1 MEEYRAR
8 VRPTPPP
15 SRKPTTTGF
24 NLGDLASQYKLE
36 DMMVT
41 PDEPPVGD
49 TVEKEYKAY
58 IKSLSPK
65 ETDILKFWEVNI
77 RHPLDILTELI
88 NNKHILAQRNRI
100 PHPLCHRSRLP
111 PNPGLCRSL

>member
-15 SRKPTTTGF
+15 SRKPTTMGF
-24 NLGDLASQYKLE
+24 NLGDLASQYKLG

-41 PDEPPVGD
+41 PDDPPVGD
-49 TVEKEYKAY
+49 TVEKEYNAY

-77 RHPLDILTELI
+77 CHPLDILTELI
-88 NNKHILAQRNRI
+88 TNTF
-100 PHPLCHRSRLP
+100 
-111 PNPGLCRSL
+111 

>member
-1 MEEYRAR
+1 MEEYCAC
-8 VRPTPPP
+8 VHPTPPP
-15 SRKPTTTGF
+15 SRKLTMTGF

-41 PDEPPVGD
+41 PNELPVGD

-58 IKSLSPK
+58 IKLLSPK

-100 PHPLCHRSRLP
+100 PHPLCHCSRLP
-111 PNPGLCRSL
+111 PNPGLCPVL

>member
-1 MEEYRAR
+1 MLSTSTQPYDAYVMDPQALGPGICRPCWKNYQGSSKPFTRVLDSVITVTNDLEMEEYRAR

-49 TVEKEYKAY
+49 TVEKE
-58 IKSLSPK
+58 
-65 ETDILKFWEVNI
+65 
-77 RHPLDILTELI
+77 
-88 NNKHILAQRNRI
+88 
-100 PHPLCHRSRLP
+100 
-111 PNPGLCRSL
+111 